1 MENNE
6 VKELVNRV
14 KGLRR
19 LKNASIRYSEYISE
33 NLDKSISYSDYLS
46 DLSDS
51 YGPDAISYSSYLS
64 VNVEKST
71 K

>member
-33 NLDKSISYSDYLS
+33 TLDKSTYSDYLS

-51 YGPDAISYSSYLS
+51 YGPGAISYSSYLS
-64 VNVEKST
+64 ENVEKST